1 MASSEAALALAQ
13 QQYDAGVIDY
23 ATLLDV
29 QRGKLSAESTA
40 VEARAG
46 VVQGYIALQRA
57 LGAGW
62 DAEEQAVQAAMSAE
76 STQSENAR

>member
-1 MASSEAALALAQ
+1 VWYYAGGTP
-13 QQYDAGVIDY
+13 YDPFP
-23 ATLLDV
+23 THELLDV
-29 QRGKLSAESTA
+29 PA